1 MGGALKKKQIGMQ
14 EYTGDCHN
22 WKPGCP
28 CEIQVPGLGEARVW
42 RGWLREGN
50 WFPERAPFRNKREAA
65 G

>member
-1 MGGALKKKQIGMQ
+1 MGGAFKKKWDARTHWGSSQL
-14 EYTGDCHN
+14 ETC
-22 WKPGCP
+22 CP

-50 WFPERAPFRNKREAA
+50 WFPERPPFRNKREAA